1 MESMQSAPFPH
12 KKKRRAARY
21 LTAGFMIVILV
32 IGGIMGISGYVGWN
46 LTHPVR
52 QPVDQSPSWPCV
64 SFQVVNLPSQV
75 DRLNLNGWLITAPE
89 NRGTVIFAH
98 GYRKNRLNSD
108 IPILPIAQAIV
119 RQGYNA
125 LMFDFRNS
133 GLSEGRLTS
142 VGQYETRDLAGAVD
156 YVQSRSEL
164 KQPIILFGFS
174 MGASTAIL
182 TGAREPAVDAV
193 IADSPFADL
202 KDYLAA
208 NLSVWSELPAVPFN
222 QAFFMVVPVLTGLNP
237 ESVSPIKEV
246 AHLNGRP
253 LLLIHGLGDVDIPP
267 ANSEMLL
274 QAYPEAQL
282 ITIPGAGH
290 VKSYATD
297 PAAYIA
303 AVTQFLDRKIAG
315 KDQSSKAGTT

>member
-1 MESMQSAPFPH
+1 MESMQSAPFP
-12 KKKRRAARY
+12 KKKNRNMARY
-21 LTAGFMIVILV
+21 LVAGLMVILLV

-52 QPVDQSPSWPCV
+52 QPVDQSPSWPGV
-64 SFQVVNLPSQV
+64 NFQVVNFPSQV

-98 GYRKNRLNSD
+98 GYRKNRLNTD
-108 IPILPIAQAIV
+108 IPILPIAQAMV
-119 RQGYNA
+119 QQGYNA

-133 GLSEGRLTS
+133 GLSEGKLTS

-156 YVQSRSEL
+156 YVQRRSEL
-164 KQPIILFGFS
+164 NQPIILYGFS

-222 QAFFMVVPVLTGLNP
+222 QAFFIVVPVLTGLNP
-237 ESVSPIKEV
+237 ESVSPIREV
-246 AHLNGRP
+246 VDLNGRP

-267 ANSEMLL
+267 VNSEMLL
-274 QAYPEAQL
+274 QAYPEAHM

-290 VKSYATD
+290 VKSYASD
-297 PAAYIA
+297 PATYIT
-303 AVTQFLDRKIAG
+303 AVTQFLEEHIAG
-315 KDQSSKAGTT
+315 KNP